1 MAQYN
6 SYVRVQHSTYDQFR
20 NATIG
25 NGYNVD
31 RAWGNQCWD
40 YVALLYYQY
49 GLTLITKPGGG
60 SAYQCW
66 TISRNINSR
75 SPFTSIDGVT
85 NIRRG
90 DVIVTNRNPWSSNGH
105 IFIADENYRTSGNRG
120 KIWGI
125 GQNQRGSSALPVT
138 RDEISLTYFLGIFRN
153 TSWSSSPTP
162 PPTPTPTPTPSG
174 ENVYNN
180 SKYPWV
186 LYNFNKNKG
195 KRNGQRNLWNENTRV
210 RKP

>member
-6 SYVRVQHSTYDQFR
+6 RYVIVPHTTYDQFR
-20 NATIG
+20 NATLG

-31 RAWGNQCWD
+31 GMYGNQCWD

-49 GLTLITKPGGG
+49 GLTLITKAGGG
-60 SAYQCW
+60 SAYHCW
-66 TISRNINSR
+66 TVSRAANSR
-75 SPFTSIDGVT
+75 YPFTSIDGVT

-105 IFIADENYRTSGNRG
+105 IFIADENYRTSGNRS

-125 GQNQRGSSALPVT
+125 GQNQRGSSALPAT
-138 RDEISLTYFLGIFRN
+138 RDEVSLNYFLGIFRN
-153 TSWSSSPTP
+153 TTWRSSPS
-162 PPTPTPTPTPSG
+162 PTPTPTPTPSG

-195 KRNGQRNLWNENTRV
+195 KSNGQGNLWIKNTRV